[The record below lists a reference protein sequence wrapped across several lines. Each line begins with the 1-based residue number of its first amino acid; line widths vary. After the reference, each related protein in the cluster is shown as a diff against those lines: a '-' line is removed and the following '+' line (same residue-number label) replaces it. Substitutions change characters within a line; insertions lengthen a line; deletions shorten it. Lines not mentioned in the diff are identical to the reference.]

1 MLPRLILLLVA
12 ALSLLSGCA
21 PVAITGG
28 ATAVAVVHDRRS
40 VGTLLED
47 KEIGL
52 KISNYIQKQPELKKF
67 SDVASTS
74 FNRRV
79 LLTGAVAS
87 PALSRQIA
95 NYAKGLN
102 GVREVINE
110 IEIHPEYDGG
120 IQGTLNDSYI
130 STQAKLRLFN
140 VKLPT
145 FDPTRV
151 EVTTYNGSI
160 HLMGMVSRTE
170 GSAAAEE
177 VRYVQGV
184 SRVVKHF
191 EYIKLPAPSSRQAS
205 PGGGGSANLERFH

>member
-12 ALSLLSGCA
+12 ALPLLPGCA
-21 PVAITGG
+21 PAFITGG

-40 VGTLLED
+40 TGTLIQD
-47 KEIGL
+47 KEIAL
-52 KISNYIQKQPELKKF
+52 KVYNYIQKSPELKKF
-67 SDVASTS
+67 SAVSSTS
-74 FNRRV
+74 FNRRL
-79 LLTGAVAS
+79 LLTGAAAS
-87 PALSRQIA
+87 SDLARQIVQ
-95 NYAKGLN
+95 YAKGLN

-110 IEIHPEYDGG
+110 IEIHPEYNGG

-140 VKLPT
+140 IKLPT

-160 HLMGMVSRTE
+160 HLMGMVSQTE

-184 SRVVKHF
+184 NRVVKHF
-191 EYIKLPAPSSRQAS
+191 EYIKLPDPNSQAAT
-205 PGGGGSANLERFH
+205 PAGSANLENFH